1 MRVLVASRNKK
12 KLGELNRVLD
22 AAGVTGIELVGL
34 RDVEEYPET
43 PESGFDFVDN
53 ARIKT
58 ADGVRHTGLVTI
70 ADDSGIAV
78 DELRG
83 MPGVLSARW
92 SGSHGDD
99 AANNRL
105 LLGQIADTPD
115 ERRGAHY
122 VSVCVM
128 ELPEKIAEAAG
139 MDTVYVAEGRWHG
152 RVAHEEQGEGGFGY
166 DPLFLPDDA
175 LGQSAAELSPER
187 KDELSHRG
195 KALAQLV
202 PVLERLSRVDTIE

>member
-1 MRVLVASRNKK
+1 MRILVASRNAK
-12 KLGELNRVLD
+12 KLKELNRVLD
-22 AAGVTGIELVGL
+22 SEGITGIELVNL

-43 PESGFDFVDN
+43 PETGKDFVDN

-58 ADGVRHTGLVTI
+58 ADGVRHAGLVTI

-92 SGSHGDD
+92 AGGHGDD
-99 AANNRL
+99 AANNAL
-105 LLGQIADTPD
+105 LLGQLGDTPD

-128 ELPEKIAEAAG
+128 QLPEDIAQAAG
-139 MDTVYVAEGRWHG
+139 MDTEYVGEGHWHG
-152 RVAHEEQGEGGFGY
+152 TILREERGEGGFGY
-166 DPLFLPDDA
+166 DPLFSPA
-175 LGQSAAELSPER
+175 EEPGKSAAEITAER

-202 PVLERLSRVDTIE
+202 PALRQLSTLDL

>member
-1 MRVLVASRNKK
+1 MKVLVASRNNK
-12 KLGELNRVLD
+12 KLAELNRVLA
-22 AAGVTGIELVGL
+22 AAGVTGIELVNL
-34 RDVEEYPET
+34 RDVEEFPET
-43 PESGFDFVDN
+43 PETGFDFVDN

-58 ADGVRHTGLVTI
+58 NDGVRHTGLVTI

-92 SGSHGDD
+92 AGSHGDD
-99 AANNRL
+99 QANNRL
-105 LLGQIADTPD
+105 LLDQLSDTPD

-128 ELPEKIAEAAG
+128 QLPEDIAQAAG
-139 MDTVYVAEGRWHG
+139 MDTEYVAEGLWHG
-152 RVAHEEQGEGGFGY
+152 TILREERGEGGFGY
-166 DPLFLPDDA
+166 DPLFSPA
-175 LGQSAAELSPER
+175 EEPGKSSAEITPER

-202 PVLERLSRVDTIE
+202 PLLQQLSTLEH

>member
-1 MRVLVASRNKK
+1 MRILVASRNAK
-12 KLGELNRVLD
+12 KLKELNRVLE
-22 AAGVTGIELVGL
+22 AEGITGIELVNL
-34 RDVEEYPET
+34 CDVEEYPET
-43 PESGFDFVDN
+43 PETGKDFVDN

-58 ADGVRHTGLVTI
+58 ADGVRHAGLVTI

-92 SGSHGDD
+92 AGGHGDD
-99 AANNRL
+99 AANNAL
-105 LLGQIADTPD
+105 LLGQLGDTPD

-128 ELPEKIAEAAG
+128 QLPEDIAQAAG
-139 MDTVYVAEGRWHG
+139 MDTEYVGEGHWHG
-152 RVAHEEQGEGGFGY
+152 TILREERGEGGFGY
-166 DPLFLPDDA
+166 DPLFSPA
-175 LGQSAAELSPER
+175 EEPGKSAAEITAER

-202 PVLERLSRVDTIE
+202 PALRQLSTLDL

>member
-1 MRVLVASRNKK
+1 MRVLVASRNAK
-12 KLGELNRVLD
+12 KLKELNRVLE
-22 AAGVTGIELVGL
+22 AEGITGIELVTL
-34 RDVEEYPET
+34 SDVEEYAET
-43 PESGFDFVDN
+43 PETGRDFVDN

-58 ADGVRHTGLVTI
+58 SDGVRHTGLVTI

-92 SGSHGDD
+92 AGQHGND
-99 AANNRL
+99 AANNAL
-105 LLGQIADTPD
+105 LLAQLSDTPD

-128 ELPEKIAEAAG
+128 QLPEDVASSAG
-139 MDTVYVAEGRWHG
+139 MDTEYVGEGHWRG
-152 RVAHEEQGEGGFGY
+152 TILREERGEGGFGY
-166 DPLFLPDDA
+166 DPLFSPVEES
-175 LGQSAAELSPER
+175 GTSVAELSPER

-202 PVLERLSRVDTIE
+202 PALRQLSRLEH

>member
-1 MRVLVASRNKK
+1 MRVLVASRNNK
-12 KLGELNRVLD
+12 KLRELNRVLD
-22 AAGVTGIELVGL
+22 AAGVTGIELVNL
-34 RDVEEYPET
+34 SDVPEYPET
-43 PESGFDFVDN
+43 PETGADFADN

-58 ADGVRHTGLVTI
+58 SDGVRETGLVTI
-70 ADDSGIAV
+70 ADDSGLAV

-92 SGSHGDD
+92 AGAHGDD

-105 LLGQIADTPD
+105 LLAQLSDTPD

-128 ELPEKIAEAAG
+128 QLPEELAAAAG
-139 MDTVYVAEGRWHG
+139 METEYVAEGAWHG
-152 RVAHEEQGEGGFGY
+152 TIAREEQGEGGFGY
-166 DPLFLPDDA
+166 DPLFLPA
-175 LGQSAAELSPER
+175 EEPGKSAAELTPER

-202 PVLERLSRVDTIE
+202 PVLRRLSTVGSN

>member
-1 MRVLVASRNKK
+1 MKVLVASRNLK
-12 KLGELNRVLD
+12 KLKELNRVLES
-22 AAGVTGIELVGL
+22 AGVEGIELLTL
-34 RDVEEYPET
+34 RDVADYPET
-43 PESGFDFVDN
+43 PETGRDFVDN

-58 ADGVRHTGLVTI
+58 DDGVRHTGLVTI

-92 SGSHGDD
+92 SGTHGDD

-105 LLGQIADTPD
+105 LLDQLSDTPD

-128 ELPEKIAEAAG
+128 QLPEEIATAAG
-139 MDTVYVAEGRWHG
+139 METEYVAEGHWHG
-152 RVAHEEQGEGGFGY
+152 TILREERGEGGFGY
-166 DPLFLPDDA
+166 DPLFSPA
-175 LGQSAAELSPER
+175 EEPGKSSAEISPQR

-195 KALAQLV
+195 KALAQLI
-202 PVLERLSRVDTIE
+202 PPLRQLSTLEL

>member
-1 MRVLVASRNKK
+1 MRVLVASRNEK
-12 KLGELNRVLD
+12 KLKELNRVLNN
-22 AAGVTGIELVGL
+22 AGVTGIELVSL
-34 RDVEEYPET
+34 RDVAEYPET
-43 PESGFDFVDN
+43 PETGADFVDN

-58 ADGVRHTGLVTI
+58 ADGVRHSGLVTI

-92 SGSHGDD
+92 SGVHGDD

-105 LLGQIADTPD
+105 LLGQLSDTPD

-128 ELPEKIAEAAG
+128 ELPQEIAVAAG
-139 MDTVYVAEGRWHG
+139 MDTVNVAEGRWEG
-152 RVAHEEQGEGGFGY
+152 RIAREEQGVGGFGY
-166 DPLFLPDDA
+166 DPLFLPDEEPGKSVA
-175 LGQSAAELSPER
+175 QLSAER

-195 KALAQLV
+195 KALAKLV
-202 PVLERLSRVDTIE
+202 PLLERLSRLETA

>member
-1 MRVLVASRNKK
+1 MKVLVASRNNK
-12 KLGELNRVLD
+12 KLGELNRVLE
-22 AAGVTGIELVGL
+22 AAGVTGIELVNL
-34 RDVEEYPET
+34 RDVDEFPET
-43 PESGFDFVDN
+43 PETGFDFVDN

-58 ADGVRHTGLVTI
+58 NDGVRHTGLVTI

-92 SGSHGDD
+92 AGKHGDD

-105 LLGQIADTPD
+105 LLDQLSDTPD

-128 ELPEKIAEAAG
+128 QLPEDIAHAAG
-139 MDTVYVAEGRWHG
+139 MDTEYVAEGHWNGTILR
-152 RVAHEEQGEGGFGY
+152 EERGEGGFGY
-166 DPLFLPDDA
+166 DPLFSPVEEPEKS
-175 LGQSAAELSPER
+175 SAEISPQR

-202 PVLERLSRVDTIE
+202 PLLRQLSTLEQ